1 MNKRP
6 RLNEAIAALTAL
18 SRISDEAQQAMTDYH
33 EMRAQGLH
41 FEACRMVVDIIDQ
54 HYKLLDEKGIAH
66 G

>member
-6 RLNEAIAALTAL
+6 RLNEAIEVLKALANISPEASEAL
-18 SRISDEAQQAMTDYH
+18 VDYA
-33 EMRAQGLH
+33 EMREQGLH

-54 HYKLLDEKGIAH
+54 HYKTLDEKGIAH

>member
-6 RLNEAIAALTAL
+6 RLKQAIEALTSL
-18 SRISDEAQQAMTDYH
+18 SHISDEAKQALQDYAD
-33 EMRAQGLH
+33 MRAQGLD

>member
-6 RLNEAIAALTAL
+6 RLNQAIEALKSLAH
-18 SRISDEAQQAMTDYH
+18 ISDEAQQAMTDYYD
-33 EMRAQGLH
+33 MRAQGLD

-54 HYKLLDEKGIAH
+54 HYKLLDEAGIAH